1 MRPGRAAQSTCGEGY
16 GRRAVAARGGVVESP
31 RSSDEAVK
39 YTVVIEETDNGYSA
53 YAPDVPGCVAAGD
66 TVSEVEDLI
75 REALVFHIESL
86 REHGEPVPEP
96 RASAALVEV

>member
-1 MRPGRAAQSTCGEGY
+1 M
-16 GRRAVAARGGVVESP
+16 
-31 RSSDEAVK
+31 K

-75 REALVFHIESL
+75 REALVLHLESL

>member
-1 MRPGRAAQSTCGEGY
+1 M
-16 GRRAVAARGGVVESP
+16 
-31 RSSDEAVK
+31 K

-75 REALVFHIESL
+75 REALALHLESL

>member
-1 MRPGRAAQSTCGEGY
+1 M
-16 GRRAVAARGGVVESP
+16 
-31 RSSDEAVK
+31 K

-86 REHGEPVPEP
+86 REHGEPVPEA